1 MRANI
6 AECLSGNIFEEAAG
20 MSTCHDYDV
29 AVVGGG
35 VAGVAAAAAAARM
48 GAKTVLIEKTCVPG
62 GLASAGLINIYLPL
76 CDGNGSQVTFGIAE
90 ELMRR
95 ALKYGPGTIPPDWMT
110 KRDAAEAERLRCVF
124 APASLILAVE
134 ELLLENGVDVWYDT
148 LAVSVCKDGRYLQTL
163 SVENTDG
170 RSEIHAKAFVDA
182 TGGAYLSRM
191 AGEEVFFA
199 GNVLSF
205 WTLEYEGK
213 RLPGRDRMA
222 PEINMLARG
231 NADRTFTAPTAKDVS
246 RYMLETRAMMR
257 NFYAGEYSKNGYDR
271 FSRWS
276 LVVPSM
282 PQFRKIAAL
291 KGHFVLESGMEHCRF
306 EDSIGLAADWRKSGP
321 VWEIPFRTLCPRG
334 TDNLFAAGRCI
345 SSIGDAWE
353 ITRVI
358 PCAALTG
365 EAAGYAAALRAENM
379 TAELSDSVRRR
390 MLGNGNL
397 LHSVNNPA
405 ADCGVSGSRSNDEC
419 RMLQS
424 R

>member
-271 FSRWS
+271 FSRWP

-291 KGHFVLESGMEHCRF
+291 KGHFVLESGMEHRRF

-365 EAAGYAAALRAENM
+365 ETAGYAAALRAENM

-424 R
+424 P

>member
-271 FSRWS
+271 FSRWP

-291 KGHFVLESGMEHCRF
+291 KGHFVLESGMEHRRF

-424 R
+424 P